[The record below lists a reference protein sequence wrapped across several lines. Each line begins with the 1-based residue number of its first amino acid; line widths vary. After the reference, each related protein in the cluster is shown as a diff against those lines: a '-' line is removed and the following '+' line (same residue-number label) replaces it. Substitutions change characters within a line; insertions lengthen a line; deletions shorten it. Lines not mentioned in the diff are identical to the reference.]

1 MWSIRLDSQ
10 LSVILSQD
18 CKFRSKFNYNNLM
31 YVTGAY
37 IIEQLAGLWEMIIEL
52 YTEFAYKHNIALFLE

>member
-1 MWSIRLDSQ
+1 
-10 LSVILSQD
+10 
-18 CKFRSKFNYNNLM
+18 M

-52 YTEFAYKHNIALFLE
+52 YTEFAYKHNITLFYGINQTYLEENLYD